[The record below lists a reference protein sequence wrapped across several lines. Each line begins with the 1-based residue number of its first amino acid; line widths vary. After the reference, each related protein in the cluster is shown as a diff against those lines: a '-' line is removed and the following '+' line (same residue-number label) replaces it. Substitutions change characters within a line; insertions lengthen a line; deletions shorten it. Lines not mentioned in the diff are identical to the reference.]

1 VSETEQPQPAP
12 AANAQPFTPL
22 DVGILVVLVAMAV
35 AGVAGLIAVLTED
48 NDLSAFGT
56 GFGVVWSIVVSGA
69 TMACA
74 LATLS
79 RGRLVA
85 LSLGAL
91 VAAGLAVDLLV
102 LAIWLDID
110 SQTYGKLVGIALVGA
125 LVGLVI
131 LGLTLACRPRDAI
144 ATWLYFAAVGASLL
158 AVAIAWILI
167 LTTGDEDFAP
177 SAFGSDARCLMLPPL
192 PTTLLSRSISRASF
206 WLRAMVSLS
215 ASQIFPGRPARS
227 DGMRTEKSP
236 RR

>member
-1 VSETEQPQPAP
+1 LVNPAAVSETEQPQPAP
-12 AANAQPFTPL
+12 AADAQPFTPL

-48 NDLSAFGT
+48 NDVSAFGT

-125 LVGLVI
+125 LFGLVI

-167 LTTGDEDFAP
+167 LTTGDEDFTP
-177 SAFGSDARCLMLPPL
+177 SAFGSVVPFDAASDLLRPL
-192 PTTLLSRSISRASF
+192 AAVLVVLAALWFAALAASR
-206 WLRAMVSLS
+206 V
-215 ASQIFPGRPARS
+215 Q
-227 DGMRTEKSP
+227 RTAG
-236 RR
+236 